1 MIIGNFTFVDDGYS
15 GLILAPG
22 GVINAVRIAPVEGKG
37 VDYTVTV
44 DGAFDLGAAWK
55 RHSRKTGKAYLSVKF
70 DSPFLAAPVNCALIA
85 NDDGEDGGHILV
97 WSRRAR
103 TEAKDD
109 TAA

>member
-44 DGAFDLGAAWK
+44 DGAFELGAAWK
-55 RHSRKTGKAYLSVKF
+55 RHSRKTGKAYLSVRL
-70 DSPFLAAPVNCALIA
+70 DTPFLAAPVNCALIE
-85 NDDGEDGGHILV
+85 DSDGEDADHILV
-97 WSRRAR
+97 WSRKAR
-103 TEAKDD
+103 SPATDD